1 MESDNLG
8 LTLIITFGPQSKPRM
23 STTSTF
29 AFGSYRSIH
38 SFSAAQVATTRAAF
52 LRKRRSNG
60 RTSRFFQA
68 LYFRR
73 TGS

>member
-8 LTLIITFGPQSKPRM
+8 LTLIITFGPQPKPRM
-23 STTSTF
+23 STTSAF
-29 AFGSYRSIH
+29 AFGSYFSIQ
-38 SFSAAQVATTRAAF
+38 SFSAAQVATTLAARR
-52 LRKRRSNG
+52 RKRRSKG